1 MDSFSIRFLKFQN
14 LFHGYK
20 FWNATRV
27 RKKRKEGWKLASA
40 QRKLQRK
47 PEFPAQD
54 VNPVNPS
61 QKNSNEIWKKLKR
74 RKNAPHRGKNPG
86 QLWPSNRGKK
96 WKAFSSNNCAA
107 QKKASDENE
116 NAEKRDSGNFAYKI
130 AKPKRTLNSNC
141 KEDQEAAE
149 RARRGCCSSALKTQP
164 QNMQTCH
171 AHTADQHKS
180 QTTKKSGRT
189 QKSAASNKKLS
200 ISAMQIWP
208 LGQRVMG
215 RGYWFASGSKGTDDA
230 TPPKG
235 KCWTTE
241 IYEIYAA
248 GGAQRRTPD
257 AGRPIN
263 EESIGPAQQ
272 PRVTVDKGSLEKLKA
287 AFRRRVIP
295 PRSKLLIAVGNAFIA
310 NGWE

>member
-74 RKNAPHRGKNPG
+74 RKNPPHRGKNPG

-107 QKKASDENE
+107 QKKPATKMKTQKNE
-116 NAEKRDSGNFAYKI
+116 TAAISLTKLPNQKGLWIPI
-130 AKPKRTLNSNC
+130 AKRT
-141 KEDQEAAE
+141 
-149 RARRGCCSSALKTQP
+149 
-164 QNMQTCH
+164 
-171 AHTADQHKS
+171 
-180 QTTKKSGRT
+180 
-189 QKSAASNKKLS
+189 
-200 ISAMQIWP
+200 
-208 LGQRVMG
+208 
-215 RGYWFASGSKGTDDA
+215 
-230 TPPKG
+230 
-235 KCWTTE
+235 
-241 IYEIYAA
+241 
-248 GGAQRRTPD
+248 
-257 AGRPIN
+257 
-263 EESIGPAQQ
+263 
-272 PRVTVDKGSLEKLKA
+272 
-287 AFRRRVIP
+287 RRRRRERGGDAARQP
-295 PRSKLLIAVGNAFIA
+295 
-310 NGWE
+310 